1 MNAPQYG
8 PQYGPM
14 RRVVPVES
22 GPKLSPA
29 EFGLALAE
37 LHARPTLQALCDAAA
52 QVGTDALG
60 STWVAVVARRT
71 PDGPLQSMA
80 NAGPGAS
87 PWPVAAPSIGAEAA
101 WALFQRLDGKATV
114 APTVSDALGNAV
126 ERGAASA
133 LQLAVRPEHVCLAP
147 VVVEG
152 LPVGVVLVLVRG
164 EGVPEEAVLALADHT
179 ATATR
184 GQLLMER
191 MRNQGDVDQ
200 ATFLINRAAFDIYA
214 AREVTRARRY
224 KRPLSLLVLSPADPD
239 DDTLRRLGSDVMAV
253 IRVMDILARLDEGR
267 LALLLPET
275 ERAGATTLARRTEQR
290 NPGLRVTV
298 ATLPGDG
305 TTWEALLAA
314 AESKVRS
321 LGSAVGASAAFE
333 VAATDAERAAGEA
346 TDSGPLDGS
355 TPDAG
360 LQTPDPEDSLLDPH
374 AIARDLSGRG
384 PVPTERFTQQNGPRR
399 SLREAFPSFHQQR
412 NDTGYRFPNGGH
424 T

>member
-14 RRVVPVES
+14 RRAAPAES
-22 GPKLSPA
+22 GPTVSPA

-60 STWVAVVARRT
+60 STWVALVARRT
-71 PDGPLQSMA
+71 PDGPVQSMA

-87 PWPVAAPSIGAEAA
+87 PWPVAPPTIAVEQAQE
-101 WALFQRLDGKATV
+101 LFHRLDGKATV
-114 APTVSDALGNAV
+114 APTVNEALGTAV
-126 ERGAASA
+126 ERGVASA
-133 LQLAVRPEHVCLAP
+133 LQLAVRPEHVCIAP

-164 EGVPEEAVLALADHT
+164 EGVPEEAVMALADHT

-191 MRNQGDVDQ
+191 MRNQGDIDQ
-200 ATFLINRAAFDIYA
+200 STFLINRAAFDIYA

-239 DDTLRRLGSDVMAV
+239 DETLRRLGSDVMAV
-253 IRVMDILARLDEGR
+253 IRVMDILARLDDGR

-314 AESKVRS
+314 AESKVRGPAS
-321 LGSAVGASAAFE
+321 GVATSAAVNVE
-333 VAATDAERAAGEA
+333 ATVAERAGDEA
-346 TDSGPLDGS
+346 LDPDAAALAP
-355 TPDAG
+355 PDAG
-360 LQTPDPEDSLLDPH
+360 PQTPDPEASLLDPH

-384 PVPTERFTQQNGPRR
+384 PVPTERFTPQNGPRR